1 MKLKRQNK
9 NLTLR
14 KSYKNVELFQK
25 VLKFLV
31 WYRNNTNIT
40 LLCNFFVFKDRFFK
54 TKIKNYCIITGRSR
68 GLYRKFKVSRITFRN
83 IGIEGLFF
91 GLKKSSW

>member
-9 NLTLR
+9 NLKLR
-14 KSYKNVELFQK
+14 KDYRSVELFK
-25 VLKFLV
+25 KALKFLV
-31 WYRNNTNIT
+31 WYRNHKNIT
-40 LLCNFFVFKDRFFK
+40 LLCNFFVLKDRFFK
-54 TKIKNYCIITGRSR
+54 TKIKNYCIITGRPR
-68 GLYRKFKVSRITFRN
+68 GLYRKFKVSRIIFRN